1 MGKLA
6 HISEMAC
13 RIWKWHENDTYF
25 YLKNASNLS
34 IIQTFWTFQ
43 VSLVHSAGQGVER
56 ERNAIIAVL
65 IDLFW
70 CIPGELHQN
79 GFWCQSPC
87 WLWAWLS
94 QLWLLKVQF
103 LHNLLHVL
111 PSISLF
117 VLLDKQIHLTSSLTN
132 LLRSKLWWK
141 LIFSNFSCT

>member
-1 MGKLA
+1 MKVGGL
-6 HISEMAC
+6 
-13 RIWKWHENDTYF
+13 W
-25 YLKNASNLS
+25 ASLP
-34 IIQTFWTFQ
+34 
-43 VSLVHSAGQGVER
+43 GE
-56 ERNAIIAVL
+56 NAIIAVL

-117 VLLDKQIHLTSSLTN
+117 VLLDKQIHLTI
-132 LLRSKLWWK
+132 LRKSIFFNILSKDCTSWQYIISFWFCVQILWWNDK
-141 LIFSNFSCT
+141 KKILFENFWPVILSLKSWQCFA